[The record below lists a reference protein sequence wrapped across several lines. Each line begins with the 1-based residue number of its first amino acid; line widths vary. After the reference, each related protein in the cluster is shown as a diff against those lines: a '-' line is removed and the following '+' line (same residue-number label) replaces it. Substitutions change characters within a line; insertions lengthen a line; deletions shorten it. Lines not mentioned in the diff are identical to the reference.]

1 MIVGLGEWG
10 LQYRTI
16 EEHCR
21 IAKEFGFRYLE
32 LGIGGEFPGRIQRDI
47 DQREIDELLACIQD
61 YGIKAPF
68 VVLDSEFTV
77 EDEGALQQ
85 MKAQVAHDIRL
96 AARFG
101 ATHVRLFTG
110 FELASR
116 MTEVRWSHMLQA
128 LAEINELCGQYGM
141 VISLETHGRITRKN
155 EGFIQEHTTTTDWH
169 CLERLIRDLPPAVGF
184 NFDPGNLKTVA
195 AGRPLTDYAKLLGP
209 RINYCHLK
217 DWRRVDDYWVACA
230 PGDDD
235 LDYDALLKEVPFQGV
250 YLIEYE
256 QTDDVIDGIGR
267 SLTYLRS
274 IRPGIRM
281 E

>member
-10 LQYRTI
+10 LQYLSI

-21 IAKEFGFRYLE
+21 IAKEMGFRYLE
-32 LGIGGEFPGRIQRDI
+32 LGIGGDYPGRIQRNI
-47 DQREIDELLACIQD
+47 SPRQIDELLATMQD

-68 VVLDSEFTV
+68 FALDSDFTL
-77 EDEGALQQ
+77 EEPEALRN
-85 MKAQVAHDIRL
+85 MKLQVAHDIQL

-110 FELASR
+110 FELASNMTEEQWIR
-116 MTEVRWSHMLQA
+116 MTQA
-128 LAEINELCGQYGM
+128 FAEMNELCSAHGI
-141 VISLETHGRITRKN
+141 VISIETHGRITKKN
-155 EGFIQEHTTTTDWH
+155 EGFIQEHTTTTEWN
-169 CLERLIRDLPPAVGF
+169 CLLRLLCELPPEVGF

-195 AGRPLTDYAKLLGP
+195 EGRPLTDYAKLLGN

-235 LDYDALLKEVPFQGV
+235 LDYDALLKDVPFQGV

-256 QTDDVIDGIGR
+256 QTDDIIKGIGR
-267 SLTYLRS
+267 SLNYLRS
-274 IRPGIRM
+274 IRPNLRM